1 MAENFVEFR
10 LFESEDANLDTS
22 GVPDQLVGSR
32 SSSSV
37 TLGTPFT
44 IALDAPSTPASGVE
58 RHFLVSALVS
68 ASATEHDSIWASFA
82 TGDLSTSAG
91 GKGFALANPDTMG
104 MLEIDVV
111 ATQLAFSRQPAGSVS
126 GIALRVPPVVE
137 ARNDLGFLDAD
148 FADTITLTTGAAGT
162 LQFNTAAAVNAIA
175 TFPNLTYFATADE
188 EAFSLTADDETTG
201 AEGDLVAVASTAI
214 TSSSVNDAPI
224 VSIAPFT
231 LFEDATSIR
240 SLSEFVTDPD
250 DIELTIEAF
259 SDHMQVAVDGEQ
271 ITLVAEA
278 DFSGDAS
285 LTISAEDA
293 FGAIGE
299 DTAIIEI
306 IAVNDAPVLTVP
318 QSLSIS
324 EDDTLQLDLLSRVE
338 DADDD
343 VGDLEF
349 AITPS
354 ENLASDFDLETGALK
369 LWTAPDSV
377 GSFTV
382 VIAVSDDLSS
392 AIDTIDVEILD
403 IDDPPQII
411 GRSEL
416 FLEAHSSARLGLDSL
431 VTDDGGA
438 LTK

>member
-1 MAENFVEFR
+1 
-10 LFESEDANLDTS
+10 
-22 GVPDQLVGSR
+22 
-32 SSSSV
+32 
-37 TLGTPFT
+37 
-44 IALDAPSTPASGVE
+44 
-58 RHFLVSALVS
+58 
-68 ASATEHDSIWASFA
+68 
-82 TGDLSTSAG
+82 
-91 GKGFALANPDTMG
+91 
-104 MLEIDVV
+104 
-111 ATQLAFSRQPAGSVS
+111 
-126 GIALRVPPVVE
+126 
-137 ARNDLGFLDAD
+137 
-148 FADTITLTTGAAGT
+148 
-162 LQFNTAAAVNAIA
+162 
-175 TFPNLTYFATADE
+175 
-188 EAFSLTADDETTG
+188 FSLTADDETTG

-250 DIELTIEAF
+250 DTELTIEAF

-369 LWTAPDSV
+369 LST
-377 GSFTV
+377 
-382 VIAVSDDLSS
+382 
-392 AIDTIDVEILD
+392 
-403 IDDPPQII
+403 
-411 GRSEL
+411 
-416 FLEAHSSARLGLDSL
+416 
-431 VTDDGGA
+431 
-438 LTK
+438 